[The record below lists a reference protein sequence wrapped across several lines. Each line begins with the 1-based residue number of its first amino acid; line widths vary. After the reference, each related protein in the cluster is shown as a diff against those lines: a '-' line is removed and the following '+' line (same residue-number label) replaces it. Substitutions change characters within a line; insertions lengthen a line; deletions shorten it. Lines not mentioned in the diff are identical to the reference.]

1 MDHFGLLPLPEVR
14 CADDRPWGCFDAWR
28 ASLSASSV
36 GSMITALRRAVR
48 SVAPD
53 GLADRLEII
62 DWRGLRFEHVL
73 AMRAEL
79 SRRYSVS
86 ATNLSLVAVRGLA
99 RMAWQCREIAEEDY
113 RRIEA
118 VHGLRR
124 EDEAGAGRAA
134 TMAER
139 VRLFVHMEQA
149 PTPRQGRDAVILALG
164 IVLGLR
170 RAELANVAR
179 EDIDLVEARLRV
191 RGKGGRLRVL
201 PVPTA
206 VRRLLES
213 WLAQLP
219 AEARYIFPPI
229 NKAGVIQPG
238 RVGPFGIAKIV
249 GRLCCRAGVRDLTPH
264 DLRRTAITTWL
275 AEGGADI
282 VTAARLSGH
291 KSPAMVA
298 LYDRRDESRQVA
310 TLERVVIPT
319 SGST

>member
-1 MDHFGLLPLPEVR
+1 MRYVFG
-14 CADDRPWGCFDAWR
+14 GG
-28 ASLSASSV
+28 ASVELVSIEQSALAQPRKAGVSSKSGV
-36 GSMITALRRAVR
+36 GSRIRTA
-48 SVAPD
+48 
-53 GLADRLEII
+53 
-62 DWRGLRFEHVL
+62 
-73 AMRAEL
+73 
-79 SRRYSVS
+79 
-86 ATNLSLVAVRGLA
+86 T
-99 RMAWQCREIAEEDY
+99 
-113 RRIEA
+113 
-118 VHGLRR
+118 
-124 EDEAGAGRAA
+124 
-134 TMAER
+134 
-139 VRLFVHMEQA
+139 
-149 PTPRQGRDAVILALG
+149 TPRQGRDAVILALG

-179 EDIDLVEARLRV
+179 EDIDLAEARLRV

-213 WLAQLP
+213 WLAQFP

-229 NKAGVIQPG
+229 SKAGVIKPG

-249 GRLCCRAGVRDLTPH
+249 GRLCCHAGVRDLTPH

-282 VTAARLSGH
+282 VTAAKLSGH